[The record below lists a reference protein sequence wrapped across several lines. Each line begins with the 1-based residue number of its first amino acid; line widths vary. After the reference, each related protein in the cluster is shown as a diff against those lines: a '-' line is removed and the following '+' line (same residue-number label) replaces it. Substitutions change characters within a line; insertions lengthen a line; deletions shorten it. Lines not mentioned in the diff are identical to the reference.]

1 MTPDQSKVP
10 RVFQGMLKP
19 QEERMP
25 GNFAI
30 RLRCPLCEADSWV
43 TLADRPETYEQIQKQ
58 TWEFKC
64 REHGAQNGTPKEV
77 ISVAPLD
84 DPPPS
89 TQKSAFTFANPI
101 STETTKKIPPSSER
115 LSLRVPVVVYGFAK
129 ERGAFHE
136 ETETQTVN
144 ASGALVLLK
153 TKLALGDSVFLVQR
167 GSGLEQEVRVV
178 YLDPYTDR
186 ETKVGLAF
194 KYPIP
199 DFWRRSRKQQRV
211 PKTLRVVVKG
221 TDSRGHPFKQ
231 SSYTVNL
238 SQDGARLDGIGFL
251 TSPGQTLEVRRLWRK
266 KRFRVVWIGRV
277 GTTEANQVGVVGL
290 QREKDIWHVEL
301 PEGDAGE
308 EVAKGQPPKK

>member
-1 MTPDQSKVP
+1 MS
-10 RVFQGMLKP
+10 
-19 QEERMP
+19 

-43 TLADRPETYEQIQKQ
+43 TLADRQETYEQIQQQ

-64 REHGAQNGTPKEV
+64 REHGAQTGAPKEV

-84 DPPPS
+84 GPPPS
-89 TQKSAFTFANPI
+89 TQKSAFTFGNPI
-101 STETTKKIPPSSER
+101 TTETTKKIPRSSER
-115 LSLRVPVVVYGFAK
+115 MSLRIPVVVYGFTK

-144 ASGALVLLK
+144 ASGALVLLR
-153 TKLALGDSVFLVQR
+153 TKLALGDSVFLMQR

-194 KYPIP
+194 KYPIR
-199 DFWRRSRKQQRV
+199 DFWRRSRRQHRV
-211 PKTLRVVVKG
+211 PKTLRVTVKG
-221 TDSRGHPFKQ
+221 TDARGNQFKQ
-231 SSYTVNL
+231 SSYTIDL

-251 TSPGQTLEVRRLWRK
+251 TTPGQTIEVRRLWRK
-266 KRFRVVWIGRV
+266 KKFRVVWIGHV
-277 GTTEANQVGVVGL
+277 GTTEANQVGIFGL
-290 QREKDIWHVEL
+290 QNEKDIWHVDL
-301 PEGDAGE
+301 PQGE
-308 EVAKGQPPKK
+308 PDDNPDKSDKSEPPKK

>member
-1 MTPDQSKVP
+1 
-10 RVFQGMLKP
+10 
-19 QEERMP
+19 MP

-43 TLADRPETYEQIQKQ
+43 TLTNRQETYEHIQKQ

-64 REHGAQNGTPKEV
+64 REHGAQTGLPKEV

-84 DPPPS
+84 DPPPY
-89 TQKSAFTFANPI
+89 TQESAFTFANPI
-101 STETTKKIPPSSER
+101 STEATKKIPRSSER
-115 LSLRVPVVVYGFAK
+115 MSLRIPVVVYGFTK

-144 ASGALVLLK
+144 ASGALVLMK
-153 TKLALGDSVFLVQR
+153 TKLALGDSVFLMQR

-211 PKTLRVVVKG
+211 PKTLRVTVKG
-221 TDSRGHPFKQ
+221 TDARGNKFKQ
-231 SSYTVNL
+231 SSYTIDL
-238 SQDGARLDGIGFL
+238 SQNGARLDGIGFL
-251 TSPGQTLEVRRLWRK
+251 TTPGQTIEVRRLWRK
-266 KRFRVVWIGRV
+266 KKFRVVWIGHV
-277 GTTEANQVGVVGL
+277 GTTEANQVGVFGL
-290 QREKDIWHVEL
+290 QNEKDIWRVEL
-301 PEGDAGE
+301 PEGPPDE
-308 EVAKGQPPKK
+308 PSDRSDKPDKSKPPKK